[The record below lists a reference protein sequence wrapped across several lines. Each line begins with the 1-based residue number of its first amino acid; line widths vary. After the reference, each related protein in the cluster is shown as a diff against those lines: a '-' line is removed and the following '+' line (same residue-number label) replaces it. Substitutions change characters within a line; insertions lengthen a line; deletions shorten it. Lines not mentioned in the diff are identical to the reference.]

1 MDWHATIRPIE
12 HEVVDT
18 ASELLALQ
26 LRAYAQ
32 EAELL
37 GAIYFPPLERTVEDI
52 QGCAES
58 FRAALLDGRMVGAVS
73 VRDDEE
79 GLGTNVASLVVDP
92 PFQRRGI
99 GRALLAS
106 VVSTHGR
113 GALTVQTG
121 VKNIPALALYREY
134 GFNELRRWQVGREP
148 LELIKLARSAQHA
161 V

>member
-1 MDWHATIRPIE
+1 MDWHATIRPID
-12 HEVVDT
+12 HEDVGT

-32 EAELL
+32 EAELP
-37 GAIYFPPLERTVEDI
+37 GAIYFPPLERTVEEI
-52 QGCAES
+52 QSCAES
-58 FRAALLDGRMVGAVS
+58 FRAAVLDGKMVGAAS
-73 VRDDEE
+73 VWDDEE
-79 GLGTNVASLVVDP
+79 GLGTNLASLVVDP

-106 VVSTHGR
+106 VVATHG
-113 GALTVQTG
+113 GGDLTVQTG

-134 GFNELRRWQVGREP
+134 GFIELRRWLVGREP
-148 LELIKLARSAQHA
+148 LELVKLARAAQHA